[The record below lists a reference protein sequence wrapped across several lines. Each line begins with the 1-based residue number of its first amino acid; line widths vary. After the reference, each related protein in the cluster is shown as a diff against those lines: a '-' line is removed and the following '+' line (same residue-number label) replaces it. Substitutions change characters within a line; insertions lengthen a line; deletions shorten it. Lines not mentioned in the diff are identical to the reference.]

1 MIMYL
6 KYTDELHELYQLS
19 KQYEDYKSINSNKV
33 YNKKRLDVC
42 NWKTFY
48 FSQL

>member
-1 MIMYL
+1 MYL